1 MNIAIIT
8 GASSGIGEEILRGL
22 ARERGAFGSL
32 PFGQI
37 WAVARSEQRLE
48 SLRKEI
54 GPEMIRV
61 FALDLTVPGAVDTLS
76 AALEEEMPTV
86 GLLVNCAGVGR
97 VGPVSGQTQEDQ
109 KTMVSLNCSVPAE
122 LTSVCIP
129 YMIQAAKESG
139 FRNGPRILNIASS
152 AAFLPQP
159 GFATYAASKAFLVS
173 FSRAVNEELRPYNI
187 TSTTVCPGPVST
199 DFLVHATGKET
210 ASFSGIKSL
219 FVARPDKVA
228 ASSIRAARKGRALL
242 VYGFSQKAFHVASK
256 LLPARFLMFLSSRLT
271 GSEMPAPSPV
281 RAPVSDPA
289 LQDSVRVE
297 TTVLLP
303 IVKDERG
310 DVDVPFHPYGKRMD
324 KSSDP
329 TISTSAEALAILR
342 AYPGK
347 TTV

>member
-37 WAVARSEQRLE
+37 WAVARNAERLE
-48 SLRKEI
+48 ALREEI
-54 GPEMIRV
+54 GPEMIRI

-76 AALEEEMPTV
+76 AALAEEMPTV
-86 GLLVNCAGVGR
+86 GLFVNCAGVGR
-97 VGPVSGQTQEDQ
+97 VGPVSGQTPEDQ

-122 LTSVCIP
+122 LTSICIP

-199 DFLVHATGKET
+199 DFLAHATGKAT
-210 ASFSGIKSL
+210 ASFSGIKKL
-219 FVARPDKVA
+219 FVARPEKVA

-242 VYGFSQKAFHVASK
+242 VYGFSQKAFHVVSK
-256 LLPARFLMFLSSRLT
+256 LLPARFLMFLASRLT
-271 GSEMPAPSPV
+271 GSGMPAPTPANPPV
-281 RAPVSDPA
+281 PGASLREPA
-289 LQDSVRVE
+289 RVE

-303 IVKDERG
+303 ILNSEREEA
-310 DVDVPFHPYGKRMD
+310 DAPFR
-324 KSSDP
+324 SSLKKPGNLPDP
-329 TISTSAEALAILR
+329 TVSTSAEALAILR